1 MSTWNAEGFCGSRM
15 CGILFSPRGRRLRSR
30 GSCYVVGFCKSFH
43 ITSMTSTTSTTS
55 STSTISITST
65 TRCKLQM
72 PCEWDAVS
80 DPELLCCSPA
90 KWALSRNKSTW
101 TLKNLSKNPIERCE
115 IEIKRKTMKSDDVDG
130 YLQVES
136 LPFGEIINKA
146 SPVNIPHIR
155 ACLARRIINVCTAM
169 IHILP
174 CCQQRKREVWQY
186 DREAIW
192 WSI

>member
-1 MSTWNAEGFCGSRM
+1 M
-15 CGILFSPRGRRLRSR
+15 
-30 GSCYVVGFCKSFH
+30 
-43 ITSMTSTTSTTS
+43 
-55 STSTISITST
+55 
-65 TRCKLQM
+65 
-72 PCEWDAVS
+72 S
-80 DPELLCCSPA
+80 DPMSCCVVHWPSEQ
-90 KWALSRNKSTW
+90 KQMDLKSTQNG
-101 TLKNLSKNPIERCE
+101 NLSKNPIERCE

-174 CCQQRKREVWQY
+174 CCQQRKGEVWQY

-192 WSI
+192 